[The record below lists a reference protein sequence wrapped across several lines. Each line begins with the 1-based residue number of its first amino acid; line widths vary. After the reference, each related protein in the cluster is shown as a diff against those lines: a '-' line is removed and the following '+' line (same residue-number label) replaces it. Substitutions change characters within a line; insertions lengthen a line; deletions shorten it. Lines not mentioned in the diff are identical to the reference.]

1 MILLSIIT
9 LDRDRCMIVRDDVPA
24 VAKAALL
31 CAAGS
36 HQHMP
41 VRVLPDVGLLAI
53 YKTVIGHPA

>member
-1 MILLSIIT
+1 
-9 LDRDRCMIVRDDVPA
+9 MIVRDDVPA

-41 VRVLPDVGLLAI
+41 DRVLPDAGLLAI